1 MECSS
6 ERLRKLQL
14 VQLLSFLEI
23 KRICDKHN
31 IHYTPI
37 GGTLLGTVRHKG
49 FIPWDD
55 DIDVGMLREEYNK
68 FLEVAK
74 DELRPEFFLQ
84 TYETDP
90 NYPKA
95 IARLCVN
102 ETIYRLQGTKDAD
115 IHQGVFTDIFPYDN
129 SPDHKLGQIYH
140 KYMIKWLYFATCHK
154 YSPLGKP
161 PSIQGRIFL
170 FVVSLPFIFNNKK
183 SIRILWD
190 KIMQKYNSMPT
201 EYVVRTGSGYP
212 YEKVRVKRVLM
223 EEFVEMEFEGFRISV
238 LKGYHEHLSDNYGD
252 YMILP
257 PIEKRRNIQ
266 TVCVELNFGPYEN
279 NARLEQIL
287 SEYQQTFNMD
297 SLKLS

>member
-1 MECSS
+1 MEYSS

-14 VQLLSFLEI
+14 VQLLPFLEI

-74 DELRPEFFLQ
+74 NELRPEFFLQ

-102 ETIYRLQGTKDAD
+102 ETRYVLRWEKDAD

-129 SPDHKLGQIYH
+129 SPNNKLHQIYH
-140 KYMIKWLYFATCHK
+140 KYMIKWLRYATYHK
-154 YSPLGKP
+154 YSPYGKP
-161 PSIQGRIFL
+161 TSIKGKIFS
-170 FVVSLPFIFNNKK
+170 FIVSLPFTFHNKK
-183 SIRILWD
+183 SVRTLWD
-190 KIMQKYNSMPT
+190 NIMQKYNSMST
-201 EYVVRTGSGYP
+201 EHVVRTGSSYP
-212 YEKVRVKRVLM
+212 YEKVRVKRALM
-223 EEFVEMEFEGFRISV
+223 EEFVEMEFEDFKISV

-252 YMILP
+252 YMKLP
-257 PIEKRRNIQ
+257 PIEKRRNVQ
-266 TVCVELNFGPYEN
+266 TECVELNLGPYEDD
-279 NARLEQIL
+279 ARLEQML
-287 SEYQQTFNMD
+287 SEY
-297 SLKLS
+297 K

>member
-14 VQLLSFLEI
+14 VQLLSLLEI

-74 DELRPEFFLQ
+74 NELRPEFFLQ

-102 ETIYRLQGTKDAD
+102 GTRYMLKWEKDAD
-115 IHQGVFTDIFPYDN
+115 IHHGVFTDIFPYDN
-129 SPDHKLGQIYH
+129 SPNDKLQQMYH
-140 KYMIKWLYFATCHK
+140 KYMIKWLYYATYHK
-154 YSPLGKP
+154 YSPYQKPTSIKGK
-161 PSIQGRIFL
+161 IFS
-170 FVVSLPFIFNNKK
+170 FAVSLPFTFSNKK
-183 SIRILWD
+183 SVRVLWD
-190 KIMQKYNSMPT
+190 KIMQKYNSVPT
-201 EYVVRTGSGYP
+201 KHVVRTGSGYP

-223 EEFVEMEFEGFRISV
+223 EKFVEMEFEGFKISV

-252 YMILP
+252 YMELP
-257 PIEKRRNIQ
+257 PIEKRRNVQ
-266 TVCVELNFGPYEN
+266 TSCVKLDLGPYEDS
-279 NARLEQIL
+279 AYLEQIL
-287 SEYQQTFNMD
+287 SKYKKEFEVIN
-297 SLKLS
+297 

>member
-1 MECSS
+1 MEYSS

-14 VQLLSFLEI
+14 VQLLSLLEI
-23 KRICDKHN
+23 KRLCDKHK

-68 FLEVAK
+68 FLDVAK
-74 DELRPEFFLQ
+74 DELRPGFFLQ

-102 ETIYRLQGTKDAD
+102 ETLYMLKWEKDAD
-115 IHQGVFTDIFPYDN
+115 IHHGVFTDIFPYDN
-129 SPDHKLGQIYH
+129 SPDNKLHQMYH
-140 KYMIKWLYFATCHK
+140 KYIIKWLHHATCHK
-154 YSPLGKP
+154 YSPYQKP
-161 PSIQGRIFL
+161 ASIKGRTFL

-183 SIRILWD
+183 SVRVLCD
-190 KIMQKYNSMPT
+190 KIMQKYNSVST
-201 EYVVRTGSGYP
+201 EHVARTGSSYP
-212 YEKVRVKRVLM
+212 YEKVRIKRVLM
-223 EEFVEMEFEGFRISV
+223 EEFVEMEFEEFKISV

-252 YMILP
+252 YMKLP
-257 PIEKRRNIQ
+257 PIEKRRNVQ
-266 TVCVELNFGPYEN
+266 TECVELDLGPYEDSTH
-279 NARLEQIL
+279 LEQVL
-287 SEYQQTFNMD
+287 SEYR
-297 SLKLS
+297 

>member
-1 MECSS
+1 MEYSP

-14 VQLLSFLEI
+14 VQLLPFLEI

-102 ETIYRLQGTKDAD
+102 KTTYMLKWEKDAD
-115 IHQGVFTDIFPYDN
+115 IHHGVFTDIFPYDN
-129 SPDHKLGQIYH
+129 SPNHKLGQTYH
-140 KYMIKWLYFATCHK
+140 KYMIKWLYRATYHK
-154 YSPLGKP
+154 YSPYGKP
-161 PSIQGRIFL
+161 TSIKGKVFL
-170 FVVSLPFIFNNKK
+170 FVMSLPFTFNNKN
-183 SIRILWD
+183 SVRLLWD
-190 KIMQKYNSMPT
+190 KIMQKYNAIPT
-201 EYVVRTGSGYP
+201 EYVVRTGSQYP
-212 YEKVRVKRVLM
+212 YEKVRIKRALM
-223 EEFVEMEFEGFRISV
+223 EEFVKMDFEGFNISV
-238 LKGYHEHLSDNYGD
+238 MKGYHEHLSENYGD
-252 YMILP
+252 YMQLP
-257 PIEKRRNIQ
+257 PIEKRKNVQ
-266 TVCVELNFGPYEN
+266 TECVDLDLGPYEDSTY
-279 NARLEQIL
+279 LEQ
-287 SEYQQTFNMD
+287 
-297 SLKLS
+297 KLLNVKKNCP

>member
-14 VQLLSFLEI
+14 VQLLSLLEI

-37 GGTLLGTVRHKG
+37 GGTLLGTIRHKG

-95 IARLCVN
+95 LARLCVN
-102 ETIYRLQGTKDAD
+102 GTRYMLKWEKDAD
-115 IHQGVFTDIFPYDN
+115 IHHGVFTDIFPYDN
-129 SPDHKLGQIYH
+129 SPNDKLQQMYH
-140 KYMIKWLYFATCHK
+140 KYMIKW
-154 YSPLGKP
+154 
-161 PSIQGRIFL
+161 
-170 FVVSLPFIFNNKK
+170 
-183 SIRILWD
+183 
-190 KIMQKYNSMPT
+190 
-201 EYVVRTGSGYP
+201 
-212 YEKVRVKRVLM
+212 
-223 EEFVEMEFEGFRISV
+223 
-238 LKGYHEHLSDNYGD
+238 
-252 YMILP
+252 
-257 PIEKRRNIQ
+257 
-266 TVCVELNFGPYEN
+266 
-279 NARLEQIL
+279 
-287 SEYQQTFNMD
+287 
-297 SLKLS
+297 

>member
-1 MECSS
+1 MECSP

-14 VQLLSFLEI
+14 IQLLPFLEI

-102 ETIYRLQGTKDAD
+102 ETEYMFQGDKDAD
-115 IHQGVFTDIFPYDN
+115 IHHGVFTDIFPYDN
-129 SPDHKLGQIYH
+129 SPDNKLSQIYH
-140 KYMIKWLYFATCHK
+140 KYMIKWLHYATYHK
-154 YSPLGKP
+154 YSPFAKP
-161 PSIQGRIFL
+161 TSIKGRIFS

-183 SIRILWD
+183 TVRIIWD
-190 KIMQKYNSMPT
+190 NIMQKYNSMPT
-201 EYVVRTGSGYP
+201 KHVVRTGSGYP
-212 YEKVRVKRVLM
+212 YEKVKVKRVLM
-223 EEFVEMEFEGFRISV
+223 EEFVEMEFEGFKISV

-252 YMILP
+252 YMELP
-257 PIEKRRNIQ
+257 PIEKRRNVQ
-266 TVCVELNFGPYEN
+266 TSCVKLDLGPYEDS
-279 NARLEQIL
+279 AYLEQIL
-287 SEYQQTFNMD
+287 SKYKKEFEVIN
-297 SLKLS
+297 

>member
-14 VQLLSFLEI
+14 VQLLSLLEI

-102 ETIYRLQGTKDAD
+102 ETKYMFQGDKDAD
-115 IHQGVFTDIFPYDN
+115 IHHGVFTDIFPYDN
-129 SPDHKLGQIYH
+129 SPDHKLSQMYH
-140 KYMIKWLYFATCHK
+140 KFMIKWLCHATYHK
-154 YSPLGKP
+154 YSPFAKP
-161 PSIQGRIFL
+161 TSIKGRIFS
-170 FVVSLPFIFNNKK
+170 FVVSLPFIFNDKK
-183 SIRILWD
+183 TVRIIWE
-190 KIMQKYNSMPT
+190 KIMQKYNAIPT

-223 EEFVEMEFEGFRISV
+223 EEFVEMEFEGFKISV

-252 YMILP
+252 YMELP
-257 PIEKRRNIQ
+257 PIEKRRNVQ
-266 TVCVELNFGPYEN
+266 TSCVKLDLGPYEDS
-279 NARLEQIL
+279 AYLEQIL
-287 SEYQQTFNMD
+287 SKYKKEFEVIN
-297 SLKLS
+297 